1 MAKRELEKQEKGGR
15 VLSILSFVFLAI
27 ILGSGVYAAVTS
39 VVTVE
44 NEVSVGAVNIEL
56 GHYYEDGGAEQ
67 NNTYKK
73 EDLAG
78 KSFVSS
84 VPRVK
89 NLGVSS
95 YIRLLVSYYDEEGNE
110 AERANVSDLGADWA
124 KIGDYYYLTRE
135 ASTGESLDV
144 FKGISVPASWNE
156 NNSQVVM
163 IMKAEA
169 VQAAHFNPDF
179 TSEQPWGVIA
189 IKDFDDNYQIDSED
203 HTSAVTI
210 TYDDSAEKYVSVP
223 DNFLTRLNVLVPGDS
238 ANGEITIENSDSEEH
253 EIWMEMDIPNSSL
266 GDTFIVTVKR
276 GDEVLFDG
284 TVSDLNNLSLGKY
297 PSGSS
302 DTITISLELP
312 AEAGNDISGI
322 ASDINWG
329 FRVDKKDSEPVPNAP
344 KTGDD
349 ITTAI
354 TIFFISFI
362 GLIIVSLFQ
371 KRSQKEV

>member
-1 MAKRELEKQEKGGR
+1 MAIRRQNR
-15 VLSILSFVFLAI
+15 IFVVLDILLTIVMLA
-27 ILGSGVYAAVTS
+27 SAAYAAVTS
-39 VVTVE
+39 VVSIE
-44 NEVSVGAVNIEL
+44 NEISVGAVNIEL
-56 GHYYEDGGAEQ
+56 SHYRDDSGNEQEKIYQDEDIVG
-67 NNTYKK
+67 
-73 EDLAG
+73 D
-78 KSFVSS
+78 SFVSS
-84 VPRVK
+84 IPRIK
-89 NLGVSS
+89 NLGISS
-95 YIRLLVSYYDEEGNE
+95 YIRLRVDYYDGGGNFT
-110 AERANVSDLGADWA
+110 ERATVIDLGADWA
-124 KIGDYYYLTRE
+124 EIGDYYYLTRE
-135 ASTGESLDV
+135 AVTGESLDV
-144 FKGISVPASWNE
+144 FKGISVPASWDDG
-156 NNSQVVM
+156 NSQVVM

-179 TSEQPWGVIA
+179 TSDQPWGVIT

-276 GDEVLFDG
+276 GDEVIFDG

-329 FRVDKKDSEPVPNAP
+329 FRVDKKDSEPVPDAP

-371 KRSQKEV
+371 KRGQKEER